1 LRALAIVDG
10 EHYAS
15 TVRDALAE
23 LPYDVVGA
31 YLVGGTEKLRG
42 GEDYG
47 VALVETLAAGLEL
60 APDVVVDLSDEPVL
74 SPRARMLLASRV
86 LAAGL
91 PYEGADFRFDAPRYD
106 AFALPSLAVIGT
118 GKRVGK
124 TAVTAHL
131 LRTLGRDRDVVAVA
145 MGRGGPVEPEVVDV
159 RPTVETLLERSRAG
173 HHAASDYLELAA
185 LTGAVT
191 VGCRRAGGGLAGA
204 VTSSNVLEGARLAAA
219 LAPDLVVFDGSG
231 AAVPPVDVDARILVV
246 GAGHDATSYLNAYRV
261 LVSDLVVAT
270 GHVDRAA
277 IRELKD
283 VPVVE
288 VELRLRAVEPLAGR
302 RVAVFTTGAGVPDDL
317 DADVTLVSKSLSDR
331 AKLREDLARA
341 DADVFL
347 VEVKA
352 AAIDLVAEEAARRGV
367 DVVLAANDAVSTSGR
382 GDLDEE
388 VARLVAAGVAA

>member
-1 LRALAIVDG
+1 MDG